1 MNAKNLKAL
10 MKKSEMKSEMS
21 KIAEKLA
28 FEAGLTYH
36 PETDTEWS
44 YIDFNDSGRDDFD
57 GRNCIVLM
65 NDDIITTVNDAISYS
80 QHDCLK
86 LLKKA
91 IDELQNIMLEE
102 MKMNKATKKHE
113 IKTAGAEY
121 EC

>member
-10 MKKSEMKSEMS
+10 MKKSGMKSEMS

-36 PETDTEWS
+36 PETDAEWS

-65 NDDIITTVNDAISYS
+65 NDDILTVNDAISYS

-91 IDELQNIMLEE
+91 IDELQNIMLDAI
-102 MKMNKATKKHE
+102 KMNKATKKHE
-113 IKTAGAEY
+113 IRSAGIKY
-121 EC
+121 ET